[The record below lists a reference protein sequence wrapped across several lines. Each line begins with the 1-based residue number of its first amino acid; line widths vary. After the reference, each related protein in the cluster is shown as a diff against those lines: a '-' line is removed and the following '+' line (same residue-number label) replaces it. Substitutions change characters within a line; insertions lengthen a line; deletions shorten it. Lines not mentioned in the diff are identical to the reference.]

1 MKTINLNLTKLF
13 KDEEFFEAYD
23 FVVDLKPESGEQPTV
38 RVLDRATQKE
48 YFCNISTDDRNI
60 VVSVTNDYLNLHAI
74 IDIKVLTHHHPDL
87 ADLIFNG
94 DTYKTFVDVL
104 GHVAAAYGITLSGIQ
119 YDAVQY
125 IHKLTCHF
133 KDAKGKTATIKVDIL
148 EQYTNKSFYQL
159 TIMAERTSDGC
170 LSEKQTVQAAGED
183 VTGEF
188 TTEWKRPFFVDLATR
203 IVREIVLNR
212 S

>member
-1 MKTINLNLTKLF
+1 MKTINLNLTPFF
-13 KDEEFFEAYD
+13 KDEEFFKAYD

-38 RVLDRATQKE
+38 YVLDRATQKK
-48 YFCNISTDDRNI
+48 YFCNISIDDKNVI
-60 VVSVTNDYLNLHAI
+60 VSVTNDYLNLHTI
-74 IDIKVLTHHHPDL
+74 IDIKFLNRHHPDL

-104 GHVAAAYGITLSGIQ
+104 GHVAAAYGITLYGIQ

-133 KDAKGKTATIKVDIL
+133 KDAKGKTATIKIDIS
-148 EQYTNKSFYQL
+148 EHYANENFYQL
-159 TIMAERTSDGC
+159 TIMTERTGDGC
-170 LSEKQTVQAAGED
+170 LSEKHAVQCAGED
-183 VTGEF
+183 ATGKF
-188 TTEWKRPFFVDLATR
+188 TAEWKRPFFVDLATR
-203 IVREIVLNR
+203 VVREVVLNL